1 MKIDI
6 KSVFGDHINQE
17 VDYVVVKY
25 QDGEIAILKDHIPIL
40 LSIEE
45 GYIRLQKESEVSIV
59 YILQGFLEFSNN
71 TLTVASYDISIAK
84 TLEEAKESLLAD
96 KNVREQ
102 QAKEENVDFSKLE
115 RDLYNY
121 LKATKAGKL

>member
-1 MKIDI
+1 MKVDI
-6 KSVFGDHINQE
+6 KSVFGDHIHQD
-17 VDYVVVKY
+17 VDYVVITY

-45 GYIRLQKESEVSIV
+45 GYIRLQSEAEVFICYV
-59 YILQGFLEFSNN
+59 LQGFLEFSNN
-71 TLTVASYDISIAK
+71 TLTIAAYDISVSK
-84 TLEEAKESLLAD
+84 TLDEAKEALLAD

>member
-6 KSVFGDHINQE
+6 KSVFGDHIVKE
-17 VDYVVVKY
+17 VDYVVIKY

-45 GYIRLQKESEVSIV
+45 GYIRLQQEDDVWICYV
-59 YILQGFLEFSNN
+59 LQGFLEFSNN
-71 TLTVASYDISIAK
+71 NVTIAAYDISVAK
-84 TLEEAKESLLAD
+84 TLEEAKEELLQD
-96 KNVREQ
+96 KKIREQ

-115 RDLYNY
+115 RDLYNH
-121 LKATKAGKL
+121 LKEAKAGKL

>member
-6 KSVFGDHINQE
+6 KSVFGDHIVKE
-17 VDYVVVKY
+17 VDYVVIKY

-45 GYIRLQKESEVSIV
+45 GYIRLQQEDDVLICYV
-59 YILQGFLEFSNN
+59 LQGFLEFSNN
-71 TLTVASYDISIAK
+71 NVTIAAYDISVAK
-84 TLEEAKESLLAD
+84 TLEEAKEELLQD
-96 KNVREQ
+96 KKIREQ

-115 RDLYNY
+115 RDLYNH
-121 LKATKAGKL
+121 LKEAKAGKL

>member
-1 MKIDI
+1 MNIDI
-6 KSVFGDHINQE
+6 KSVFGDHIVKE
-17 VDYVVVKY
+17 VDYVVIKY

-45 GYIRLQKESEVSIV
+45 GYIRLQQEDDVWIC

-71 TLTVASYDISIAK
+71 SLTLAAYDISVAK
-84 TLEEAKESLLAD
+84 TLEEAKEELLED
-96 KNVREQ
+96 KRIREQ

-115 RDLYNY
+115 RDLYNH
-121 LKATKAGKL
+121 LKEAKAGKL

>member
-1 MKIDI
+1 LKVNI
-6 KSVFGDHINQE
+6 KSVFGDHVNQE

-45 GYIRLQKESEVSIV
+45 GYIRLQSEAEVLMC

-71 TLTVASYDISIAK
+71 TLTVAAYDISVSK
-84 TLEEAKESLLAD
+84 TLEEAKEALLAD
-96 KNVREQ
+96 KKVREQ

-121 LKATKAGKL
+121 LKASKAGKL

>member
-1 MKIDI
+1 MKVDI

-17 VDYVVVKY
+17 VDYVVIKY

-45 GYIRLQKESEVSIV
+45 GYIRLQKEAEVFICYV
-59 YILQGFLEFSNN
+59 LQGFLEFSNN
-71 TLTVASYDISIAK
+71 TLTVAAYDVSLSN
-84 TLEEAKESLLAD
+84 TLEDAKNELLHD
-96 KNVREQ
+96 KKMREQ

-115 RDLYNY
+115 HDLYNH
-121 LKATKAGKL
+121 LKEAKAGKL

>member
-1 MKIDI
+1 MNIDI
-6 KSVFGDHINQE
+6 KSVFGDHIEKE
-17 VDYVVVKY
+17 VDYVVIKY

-45 GYIRLQKESEVSIV
+45 GYIRLQQEDDVWIC

-71 TLTVASYDISIAK
+71 SLTLAAYDISVAK
-84 TLEEAKESLLAD
+84 TLEEAKEELLED
-96 KNVREQ
+96 KRIREQ

-115 RDLYNY
+115 RDLYNH
-121 LKATKAGKL
+121 LKEAKAGKL

>member
-1 MKIDI
+1 MKVDI
-6 KSVFGDHINQE
+6 KSVFGDHVTQE

-45 GYIRLQKESEVSIV
+45 GYIRLQSEAEVLMC

-71 TLTVASYDISIAK
+71 TLTVAAYDISVSK
-84 TLEEAKESLLAD
+84 TLEEAKEALLAD
-96 KNVREQ
+96 KKVREQ

-121 LKATKAGKL
+121 LKASKAGKL